1 MENKNCQIL
10 FEYLK
15 SILYD
20 SQIERPTLANLDS
33 PYEKLG
39 QGLEIL
45 QRWVEEM
52 RAYSADLSRG
62 CLSGISPSDENPLCM
77 NLKNLHASLN
87 HLTWQA
93 KQVAAGDYSQKVS
106 YLGEFS
112 EAFNIMIT
120 QLKEREDQLKA
131 EKAEIEK
138 QAEVLNSYN
147 ELLLELTRKQRE
159 WIIIVD
165 AATRNIVYCNKRS
178 AGYEEVDDKEFCK
191 SCKSRLPFADR
202 VLYWEDNEQI
212 HVWEVSDG
220 NCHYYR
226 VTTFSLEWKK
236 RKAYAHILMDIT
248 DEKLE
253 ARSLQDKAYHDALT
267 GIYNRIYF
275 DEYMEKILWD
285 KQRVVLGYLDLDCL
299 KTVNDRFG
307 HGEGDEYIRR
317 FVFTVQKYFRT
328 TDIFARIG
336 GDEFCLILSNI
347 TPKVAKEKLTSAMVE
362 FQGYRDKEY
371 IHGFSFGVTEVRGP
385 EEYRTLTEIINQVD
399 LAMYECKRKNKEFYR
414 RQQEGIDE
422 NLGN

>member
-1 MENKNCQIL
+1 MENKNCQVL
-10 FEYLK
+10 FDYLK

-20 SQIERPTLANLDS
+20 SQIQKPDLAALDP

-39 QGLEIL
+39 QGLEVL
-45 QRWVEEM
+45 QGWVEEM
-52 RAYSADLSRG
+52 RTYSADLSKG
-62 CLSGISPSDENPLCM
+62 CLSGIPPSRENPLCM

-112 EAFNIMIT
+112 DAFNVMIT
-120 QLKEREDQLKA
+120 QLRERENQLKA

-138 QAEVLNSYN
+138 QADVLNSYN

-165 AATRNIVYCNKRS
+165 VATKKIVYCNKRR
-178 AGYEEVDDKEFCK
+178 AGYEEVDDSEFCK
-191 SCKSRLPFADR
+191 SCASKLPFIDKI
-202 VLYWEDNEQI
+202 LYWEDSEHI
-212 HVWEVSDG
+212 HAWEASDG
-220 NCHYYR
+220 NRHYYR

-236 RKAYAHILMDIT
+236 RKAYANILMDIT
-248 DEKLE
+248 DEKLQ

-267 GIYNRIYF
+267 GIYNRVYF
-275 DEYMEKILWD
+275 DEYMEKILWT

-299 KTVNDRFG
+299 KTVNDQFG

-317 FVFTVQKYFRT
+317 FVSTVQRFFRT

-347 TPKVAKEKLTSAMVE
+347 SKAVAEEKLAAAMAE
-362 FQGYRDKEY
+362 FQGYHDKGY
-371 IHGFSFGVTEVRGP
+371 IHGFSFGVTEVRGT
-385 EEYRTLTEIINQVD
+385 EERRTLTEIINEVD
-399 LAMYECKRKNKEFYR
+399 LAMYECKRKNKELYS
-414 RQQEGIDE
+414 RQQEGMDE

>member
-1 MENKNCQIL
+1 MENRNCQIL

-20 SQIERPTLANLDS
+20 SQIERPDLASLDS
-33 PYEKLG
+33 PYERLG
-39 QGLEIL
+39 QGLKTL
-45 QRWVEEM
+45 QKWVEEM
-52 RAYSADLSRG
+52 RTYSADLSKG
-62 CLSGISPSDENPLCM
+62 YLSGISPSEDNPLCM

-93 KQVAAGDYSQKVS
+93 KQVAEGDYSQKVS

-165 AATRNIVYCNKRS
+165 AATRKIVYCNKRIS
-178 AGYEEVDDKEFCK
+178 GCEEVNDKEYCRT
-191 SCKSRLPFADR
+191 CGSRLPFVDEI
-202 VLYWEDNEQI
+202 LCWGEKEQL
-212 HVWEVSDG
+212 HAWEVDDG
-220 NCHYYR
+220 DCHYYR
-226 VTTFSLEWKK
+226 VTTFPLEWKK

-248 DEKLE
+248 DEKME

-267 GIYNRIYF
+267 GIYNRVYF
-275 DEYMEKILWD
+275 DEYMERVLRDGKN
-285 KQRVVLGYLDLDCL
+285 VVLGYLDLDCL
-299 KTVNDRFG
+299 KTVNDKFG

-317 FVFTVQKYFRT
+317 FISTVQRYFRT

-336 GDEFCLILSNI
+336 GDEFCLILNNI
-347 TPKVAKEKLTSAMVE
+347 TKKVAEEKLTAAMVE
-362 FQGYRDKEY
+362 FQGYRDRKY
-371 IHGFSFGVTEVRGP
+371 THGFSFGVTEVCGRG
-385 EEYRTLTEIINQVD
+385 ERRTLTEIINQVD
-399 LAMYECKRKNKEFYR
+399 LAMYECKRRNKELYK
-414 RQQEGIDE
+414 RQQEATDE